1 MNKLIEPS
9 DKYVTRIEGSKHFL
23 NHPKHMLNHDC
34 DCLYRAGIVISP
46 DTAIKYV
53 ADYLRSYDIENPMKQ
68 ATEFV
73 RWRETLT
80 MAQFSEINVNPY
92 VENTPPHLLTRL
104 KHQVAWQEAH
114 TEYYPWT
121 DVIKSIP
128 SYPYRY
134 R

>member
-9 DKYVTRIEGSKHFL
+9 DKYVARIEGSKHFL

-34 DCLYRAGIVISP
+34 DCLYRQGIVISP

-53 ADYLRSYDIENPMKQ
+53 ADYLKSYGIENPVKQ

-80 MAQFSEINVNPY
+80 MAQFSVINVNPY
-92 VENTPPHLLTRL
+92 VENTPRRL
-104 KHQVAWQEAH
+104 VLMCEQQAAWQEAN
-114 TEYYPWT
+114 TQYYPWGLG
-121 DVIKSIP
+121 IKSVP

>member
-1 MNKLIEPS
+1 MNKLINPS

-34 DCLYRAGIVISP
+34 DCLYRQGIVISP

-53 ADYLRSYDIENPMKQ
+53 ADYLNLYHIESPIKQ

-73 RWRETLT
+73 RWRQTLT
-80 MAQFSEINVNPY
+80 MVQFVEINVNAY
-92 VENTPPHLLTRL
+92 IENTPQALLIKL
-104 KHQVAWQEAH
+104 DHQIAWQKAH

-121 DVIKSIP
+121 DVSKGEP

-134 R
+134 Q